1 MIILNEDSLDNKLE
15 NAKQLVNKLREVKD
29 LIKLRKYESAATFLQ
44 VSKHYCITAQSHL
57 GNSLY
62 FKALAD
68 IYLGI
73 QQKEQCEKACDRVYH
88 NLVKARQKLAGEQT
102 GDDSDIE
109 GYFSFFVEPSSIEL
123 WKDIIRYYLCLGNPN
138 KALSSFN
145 ELEIEIQN
153 LIELSPSTTGI
164 NTFKETYNPFKI
176 VFIAWGYN
184 QLGYY
189 QKGLDL
195 LKCRNFNVTAFG
207 TNIKTII
214 ESLEL
219 MNELIDSDS
228 PAKHLMQSLLEELKN
243 NQEQISSKIK
253 EQEQMFIESLDKNDF
268 QIFIDE
274 LEKHK
279 AFFSSIFSK
288 LRKQLDEEALT
299 SLNLNIS
306 DKDKIYIP
314 PLAII
319 TFWQTG
325 VSLLNLGEENRGRQ
339 LINSLKS
346 VLAEGEDKFSLQDED
361 AFERELVSLILS

>member
-1 MIILNEDSLDNKLE
+1 MLALLERIQFLFCQCVSPIIKERQYK
-15 NAKQLVNKLREVKD
+15 
-29 LIKLRKYESAATFLQ
+29 SAMVFLQ
-44 VSKHYCITAQSHL
+44 KSKPYCITAKSHL

-102 GDDSDIE
+102 DGDSEIE

-123 WKDIIRYYLCLGNPN
+123 WQDIIRYYLCLGNPN

-195 LKCRNFNVTAFG
+195 LKCRNFNVTGFG
-207 TNIKTII
+207 EDIKTFI
-214 ESLEL
+214 ELLEISHEYQES
-219 MNELIDSDS
+219 NS
-228 PAKHLMQSLLEELKN
+228 PSKHLIELLLEEFKN
-243 NQEQISSKIK
+243 NQEQIYLKIK
-253 EQEQMFIESLDKNDF
+253 EQQQKFVESLEKNNF
-268 QIFIDE
+268 QIFING

-279 AFFSSIFSK
+279 AYFSSIFSNF
-288 LRKQLDEEALT
+288 RKVVDEEILP
-299 SLNLNIS
+299 SGSFDRLE
-306 DKDKIYIP
+306 KDKIYIP
-314 PLAII
+314 SLAII

-325 VSLLNLGEENRGRQ
+325 ISLLNLGEENRGRQ
-339 LINSLKS
+339 LISNLKS
-346 VLAEGEDKFSLQDED
+346 VLAEGENKFSLQD
-361 AFERELVSLILS
+361 ALERELFSLIQQS

>member
-1 MIILNEDSLDNKLE
+1 MTILNEDSLDNKIE
-15 NAKQLVNKLREVKD
+15 NAKEFVNKLREVEE
-29 LIKLRKYESAATFLQ
+29 LIKVRKYESAATFLQ
-44 VSKHYCITAQSHL
+44 VSKPYCITAQSHL

-62 FKALAD
+62 FTALAD

-73 QQKEQCEKACDRVYH
+73 EQKQQCEKACDRVYH

-109 GYFSFFVEPSSIEL
+109 GYFSLFVEPSSIEL
-123 WKDIIRYYLCLGNPN
+123 WQDIIRYYLCLGNPN
-138 KALSSFN
+138 KALCSFN

-153 LIELSPSTTGI
+153 LIELSPSTTDI
-164 NTFKETYNPFKI
+164 NTFKEIYNPFKI

-195 LKCRNFNVTAFG
+195 LQSRNFDVVGFG
-207 TNIKTII
+207 EGLNSSI
-214 ESLEL
+214 ELL
-219 MNELIDSDS
+219 KMLNESENSDS
-228 PAKHLMQSLLEELKN
+228 PSKHLMQSLLEEFQN

-253 EQEQMFIESLDKNDF
+253 EQEQMFIESIDKNDC
-268 QIFIDE
+268 QIFINE
-274 LEKHK
+274 LENHK
-279 AFFSSIFSK
+279 VFFNSIFSN
-288 LRKQLDEEALT
+288 LRKLLDEEALT

-319 TFWQTG
+319 TCWQTG

-339 LINSLKS
+339 LINSIKS
-346 VLAEGEDKFSLQDED
+346 VLAEGENKFSLQDT
-361 AFERELVSLILS
+361 FERELVSLIQQS